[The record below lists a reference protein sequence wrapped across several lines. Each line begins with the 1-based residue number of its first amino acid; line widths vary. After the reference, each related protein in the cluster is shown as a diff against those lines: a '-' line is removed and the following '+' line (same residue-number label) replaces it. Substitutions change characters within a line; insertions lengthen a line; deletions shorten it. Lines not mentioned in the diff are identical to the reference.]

1 MEAYWAVVLVV
12 ALGYGVANHSMLV
25 IAAMFNTSRPPG
37 ARMVGQGYFG
47 FPSSRSFCHKSRF
60 KETKQMVFVAE
71 FFPNK

>member
-47 FPSSRSFCHKSRF
+47 FPSSRESRF
-60 KETKQMVFVAE
+60 KETKQILSKQIICTLSFVHI
-71 FFPNK
+71 